1 MTERSEA
8 TPVRPRG
15 RPRSQPRRAE
25 ADPREGIVAA
35 AGELFAAHGID
46 AVTMA
51 QIAERAGL
59 QQSSIY
65 YWFRSKADI
74 LGSIL
79 ERVNRIPLAIVE
91 RERAAAGPVAGRLY
105 RLVREDVLALCGFP
119 FDINEIHRLAL
130 RSPAAFTAY
139 REERDRLDDEVEA
152 LVREGQAS
160 GELRTVD
167 ARLATRTL
175 LAGDE
180 ATQNWFRS
188 PTPAG
193 YTAEQVADHV
203 AEVALRSLLADP
215 AAFATVRADA
225 LAAH

>member
-1 MTERSEA
+1 M
-8 TPVRPRG
+8 
-15 RPRSQPRRAE
+15 
-25 ADPREGIVAA
+25 AA
-35 AGELFAAHGID
+35 AGALFASNGVD

-65 YWFRSKADI
+65 YWFRSKSDI

-91 RERAAAGPVAGRLY
+91 RERAASGPVAGRLY

-130 RSPAAFTAY
+130 RSPAAFAAY
-139 REERDRLDDEVEA
+139 WEERARLDDEVEA
-152 LVREGQAS
+152 LVVEGQAT
-160 GELRTVD
+160 GELRPID
-167 ARLATRTL
+167 PRLAARTL

-188 PTPAG
+188 SHDDG

-203 AEVALRSLLADP
+203 AESALRSLLADP
-215 AAFATVRADA
+215 SGFDAVRDEA
-225 LAAH
+225 LAVDRTSPP

>member
-1 MTERSEA
+1 EA
-8 TPVRPRG
+8 TPVRRRG
-15 RPRSQPRRAE
+15 RPRSQSHRAE

-167 ARLATRTL
+167 ARLAARTL

-188 PTPAG
+188 SPPAG
-193 YTAEQVADHV
+193 YSADQVADHV

-225 LAAH
+225 LAASR

>member
-1 MTERSEA
+1 
-8 TPVRPRG
+8 
-15 RPRSQPRRAE
+15 
-25 ADPREGIVAA
+25 VAA
-35 AGELFAAHGID
+35 AGALFASNGVD

-91 RERAAAGPVAGRLY
+91 RERAASGPVAGRLY

-130 RSPAAFTAY
+130 RSPAEFAAY
-139 REERDRLDDEVEA
+139 WEERARLDDEVEA
-152 LVREGQAS
+152 LVAEGQAT
-160 GELRTVD
+160 GELRRVD
-167 ARLATRTL
+167 PRLAALTL

-188 PTPAG
+188 AHDDG

-215 AAFATVRADA
+215 SDFDAVRDEA
-225 LAAH
+225 LAGDRRSSP